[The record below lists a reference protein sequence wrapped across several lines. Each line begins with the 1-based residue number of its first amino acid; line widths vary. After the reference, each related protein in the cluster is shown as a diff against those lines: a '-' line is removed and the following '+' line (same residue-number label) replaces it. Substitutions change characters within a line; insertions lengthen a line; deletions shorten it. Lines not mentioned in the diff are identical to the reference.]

1 MRIVNIQEAAK
12 ALTNH
17 LKNGN
22 GRVFSACYV
31 KRSDGKERVANGRFN
46 VVAHLKGGERAYKPS
61 DYKLVTYYDTNSAGY
76 RSIPLD
82 ALKWVQVDGEK
93 LVVA

>member
-1 MRIVNIQEAAK
+1 MRIVNIKEAAK

-22 GRVFSACYV
+22 GRVFSACFV
-31 KRSDGKERVANGRFN
+31 KRSDGTERVCNGRFN
-46 VVAHLKGGERAYKPS
+46 VTAHLKGGESAYSPS
-61 DYKLVTYYDTNSAGY
+61 DYKLVRYYDTNSAGY

-82 ALKWVQVDGEK
+82 GLKWVQVDGEK